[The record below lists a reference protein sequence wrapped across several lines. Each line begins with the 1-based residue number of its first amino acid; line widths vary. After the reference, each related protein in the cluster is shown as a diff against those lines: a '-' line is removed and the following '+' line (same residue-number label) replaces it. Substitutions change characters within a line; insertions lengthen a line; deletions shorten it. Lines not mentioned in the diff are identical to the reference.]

1 MDTNWTRVLSGYVNK
16 IVSPDGRQTYESKK
30 KLVDTLLELAELKD
44 TDTVIDIGCGWGNFT
59 KICSELA
66 NSVIGIEPN
75 LENLNKAKE
84 HTDSVNVQYVQGS
97 FEQLNCNQKTN
108 KIVSMLTFHQV
119 SWKDKGKSL
128 KNVSDILEKDGHF
141 FLCDTM
147 IMFNPEEKPEL
158 FDKVYRY
165 LLKETTP
172 DEIYTQYIEPCLN
185 DNVTYSVADMIENTP
200 EDNRFYFLD
209 ELYSWAK
216 KADLKLI
223 KTIEFCPFFGV
234 VVLQK

>member
-1 MDTNWTRVLSGYVNK
+1 M
-16 IVSPDGRQTYESKK
+16 
-30 KLVDTLLELAELKD
+30 
-44 TDTVIDIGCGWGNFT
+44 
-59 KICSELA
+59 
-66 NSVIGIEPN
+66 
-75 LENLNKAKE
+75 
-84 HTDSVNVQYVQGS
+84 
-97 FEQLNCNQKTN
+97 
-108 KIVSMLTFHQV
+108 
-119 SWKDKGKSL
+119 